1 MKLPQTLRST
11 LAAVTGVALIARLLA
26 LLWNDRL
33 FGDVNLYALV
43 ARQWTQS
50 SRLDYPLKFDY
61 FDPAPYLA
69 LTSPVSQHPP
79 AWSWLAGLL
88 TRYGGLPDAFA
99 ALQLLSLLGGL
110 AVVVLGT
117 LIARRIAGD
126 RCAFW
131 TGLLLA
137 LHPLL
142 VDFSANGSPYI
153 AVAAGTLAVALAVV
167 SPDRPAWTRALLAAT
182 GAAAAWNFHG
192 VGLLLIPAGFIALA
206 LAPSRD
212 RRLPLLATYILATA
226 LLVAPLI
233 AWNLQQFGKPVHSTS
248 TFYIL
253 GKLGLVSLANDSA
266 GIHHLTTAPGWTHVF
281 PYVALALKSS
291 LLFLLHLSLETGFAG
306 LAFAALGTFVFLRSG
321 DRRTAFALLVITLAL
336 ALPCLGWPEFKY
348 RFLVLL
354 LPLVLI
360 AAAIGFRRSRL
371 TSFLA
376 TGSIAGCLIFW
387 CVQIILTG
395 SPAKYYAYD
404 REHLAD
410 YRLMRDAAT
419 FLRAQPPGAVLSLPH
434 QLDGGVEAVWWHQH
448 PAILARGFPPAVTR
462 RLIADFRPA
471 YLLLSADQAPQLPAL
486 SPHSRLLFANPA
498 YHLYAL
504 PPPPPDSTNS
514 P

>member
-11 LAAVTGVALIARLLA
+11 LAVVTGVALIARLLA

-43 ARQWTQS
+43 ARHWTQTG
-50 SRLDYPLKFDY
+50 RLDYPLKFDY

-69 LTSPVSQHPP
+69 LSSPVSQHPP

-88 TRYGGLPDAFA
+88 TRHAGLPDAYA

-110 AVVVLGT
+110 AVVILGT
-117 LIARRIAGD
+117 LIALRLGGLRRA
-126 RCAFW
+126 CW

-142 VDFSANGSPYI
+142 IDFSANGSPYI
-153 AVAAGTLAVALAVV
+153 AVAAGALAVVLATV
-167 SPDRPAWTRALLAAT
+167 SPDRPGWTRALLAAT

-206 LAPSRD
+206 IAPSRTS
-212 RRLPLLATYILATA
+212 RLPLLAGYLLATT
-226 LLVAPLI
+226 LLVAPLV
-233 AWNLQQFGKPVHSTS
+233 AWNLQQFGKPLHSTS

-253 GKLGLVSLANDSA
+253 GKLGLVSLASDPT
-266 GIHHLTTAPGWTHVF
+266 GIHFITTAPGWPHLL
-281 PYVALALKSS
+281 PYLGLALKSS
-291 LLFLLHLSLETGFAG
+291 LLFLLHLGLETGFAG
-306 LAFAALGTFVFLRSG
+306 LAFATLGTLVPLRSR
-321 DRRTAFALLVITLAL
+321 DRRTALPLLIITLAL

-360 AAAIGFRRSRL
+360 AATLGFRRSRL
-371 TSFLA
+371 TTFLA
-376 TGSIAGCLIFW
+376 TGSVAGCLLFW
-387 CVQIILTG
+387 CVQIALTG

-410 YRLMRDAAT
+410 YRLMREASA
-419 FLRAQPPGAVLSLPH
+419 FLRAQPPGTVLSLPH
-434 QLDGGVEAVWWHQH
+434 QLDGGIEACWWHAH
-448 PAILARGFPPAVTR
+448 PAILARGFPLPVAQ

-471 YLLLSADQAPQLPAL
+471 YLLLSADA
-486 SPHSRLLFANPA
+486 SPSELTPTASLLFKNAG
-498 YHLYAL
+498 YHLYSL
-504 PPPPPDSTNS
+504 PPP
-514 P
+514 

>member
-11 LAAVTGVALIARLLA
+11 LAVVTGVALIARLLA

-43 ARQWTQS
+43 ARQWTQTG
-50 SRLDYPLKFDY
+50 RLDYPLKLDY

-88 TRYGGLPDAFA
+88 NRYAGLPDAFA
-99 ALQLLSLLGGL
+99 ALQLLSLLAGL

-117 LIARRIAGD
+117 LIVRRLAND

-153 AVAAGTLAVALAVV
+153 AVAAGALAIVLAIV
-167 SPDRPAWTRALLAAT
+167 SSHRPAWTRALLAAT

-192 VGLLLIPAGFIALA
+192 VGLLLIPAGFVALA
-206 LAPSRD
+206 LTSARD
-212 RRLPLLATYILATA
+212 RRLPLLVTYVLATA

-233 AWNLQQFGKPVHSTS
+233 AWNLQQFGKPVHSIS

-253 GKLGLVSLANDSA
+253 GKLGLISLVNDPA
-266 GIHHLTTAPGWTHVF
+266 GIHNVTTAPGWTHLI
-281 PYVALALKSS
+281 PYLGLALKST
-291 LLFLLHLSLETGFAG
+291 LLFVLHLGLETGFAG
-306 LAFAALGTFVFLRSG
+306 LAFATLGTVILIRSG
-321 DRRTAFALLVITLAL
+321 DRRTTFALFLVTLAL
-336 ALPCLGWPEFKY
+336 ALPCLGWPQFKY
-348 RFLVLL
+348 RFPVLL

-360 AAAIGFRRSRL
+360 AAVIGFRRSRR
-371 TSFLA
+371 TTFLA
-376 TGSIAGCLIFW
+376 TASAAGCLIFW
-387 CVQIILTG
+387 CVQFILTG

-404 REHLAD
+404 REHLPD
-410 YRLMRDAAT
+410 YRLMREAAA
-419 FLRAQPPGAVLSLPH
+419 FLRTQPAGTVLSLPH
-434 QLDGGVEAVWWHQH
+434 QLDGGTEAVWWHQH
-448 PAILARGFPPAVTR
+448 PAILAHGFPTPYVQ
-462 RLIADFRPA
+462 RLAADFKPA
-471 YLLLSADQAPQLPAL
+471 YLLLSANQSPRLPSLFPDA
-486 SPHSRLLFANPA
+486 RLLFENPG
-498 YHLYAL
+498 YHIYAFPSL
-504 PPPPPDSTNS
+504 APHVH
-514 P
+514 

>member
-1 MKLPQTLRST
+1 MKPLQTFRSA
-11 LAAVTGVALIARLLA
+11 LAVVAGVALIARLLA

-43 ARQWTQS
+43 ARQWTQTG
-50 SRLDYPLKFDY
+50 RLDYPLKFDY

-88 TRYGGLPDAFA
+88 TRYAGLPDAFA
-99 ALQLLSLLGGL
+99 ALKLLSLLGGL

-117 LIARRIAGD
+117 LIARRLAND

-131 TGLLLA
+131 TGFLLS

-153 AVAAGTLAVALAVV
+153 AVAAGTLAVVLAVV
-167 SPDRPAWTRALLAAT
+167 STERPSWTRALLAAI

-206 LAPSRD
+206 LAPSRG
-212 RRLPLLATYILATA
+212 RRLSLLGTYVLATA

-253 GKLGLVSLANDSA
+253 GKLGLVYLANDPA
-266 GIHHLTTAPGWTHVF
+266 GIHQLTASPGWSHVF

-291 LLFLLHLSLETGFAG
+291 LLFLLHLGLETGFAG
-306 LAFAALGTFVFLRSG
+306 LVFAALGTFGLLRSE
-321 DRRTAFALLVITLAL
+321 DRRTALALLIITLAI

-371 TSFLA
+371 TPFLA

-410 YRLMRDAAT
+410 YRLMREASA

-448 PAILARGFPPAVTR
+448 PAILARGFPPPIVQ
-462 RLIADFRPA
+462 RLLADFQPA
-471 YLLLSADQAPQLPAL
+471 YLLLSANQASQLPIL

-498 YHLYAL
+498 YHIYAL
-504 PPPPPDSTNS
+504 PPHS
-514 P
+514 PASN